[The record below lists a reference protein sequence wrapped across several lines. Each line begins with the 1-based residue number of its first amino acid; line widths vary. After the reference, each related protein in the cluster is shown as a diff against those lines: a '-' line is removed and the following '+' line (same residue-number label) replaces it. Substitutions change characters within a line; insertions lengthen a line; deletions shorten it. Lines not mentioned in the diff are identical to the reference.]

1 MRSSSGVW
9 GWVVSGYF
17 CPWAHKP
24 HVWVRIASVHI
35 PTPCF
40 VFQCSSKR
48 LQPGQG
54 WHVVVNVSVWLP
66 RVTGHRTVGTHWGGR
81 CWSRPLSWPWRSQ
94 RSVWGPAGRWG
105 CSPSAAAPGSN
116 SPTPLWRPGRE
127 EEGGRVE
134 RGHNATQRRHKLS
147 KTRRCLLG
155 FPYMGK
161 TIFPTP
167 KSLLELVI
175 SCDF

>member
-17 CPWAHKP
+17 CPWARKP

-35 PTPCF
+35 PTHCF
-40 VFQCSSKR
+40 VFQCSSKW

-94 RSVWGPAGRWG
+94 RSVGGPAGRWG

-127 EEGGRVE
+127 EEEELRKDVMKHRE
-134 RGHNATQRRHKLS
+134 DTNCQKLDAAYWDIPAC
-147 KTRRCLLG
+147 TREKLFFQHQKAL
-155 FPYMGK
+155 
-161 TIFPTP
+161 
-167 KSLLELVI
+167 
-175 SCDF
+175 